1 MVSLEQVANW
11 LICGVLTIVTIWM
24 FLIFAVQM
32 GVMLWGAN
40 HEQESADGEK

>member
-1 MVSLEQVANW
+1 MVSLEQVTNW
-11 LICGVLTIVTIWM
+11 LIYGALAVVTIWM

-40 HEQESADGEK
+40 HEQESVKDEK